1 MKKLFLI
8 FAVSSLLFWAQEC
21 APRAAHAAPS
31 PNYFVKRQANGDVT
45 VMPYAAM
52 CTAHAY
58 NIGEISN
65 DVFDN
70 DYARRDEMNKVV
82 AMKSELI
89 TREMKRQ
96 YDYLDATV
104 KRFQIQLQKAV
115 LVAQAEA
122 AGAPAAGS
130 ATGGSGTGLAGADNC
145 NGKSRTD
152 TVYCLRNNY
161 TKMQNAIAAGKIDRA
176 LKNQIQADIQAI
188 TNIGCGKDGC
198 PNQINLTGVS
208 ADGKTKLSDFAC
220 KDTNLISKDKVQN
233 CLYVISGT
241 TNALEEAGRAS
252 AAKPTTV
259 P

>member
-8 FAVSSLLFWAQEC
+8 FAVCSLSIATG
-21 APRAAHAAPS
+21 AAHAAPS
-31 PNYFVKRQANGDVT
+31 PNYFVKRNVATGDVT

-52 CTAHAY
+52 CTVHAY
-58 NIGEISN
+58 NIGKDSN

-70 DYARRDEMNKVV
+70 DSALRDEMNKVV

-130 ATGGSGTGLAGADNC
+130 TSGGGTSLAGANNC
-145 NGKSRTD
+145 MNKDRTE
-152 TVYCLRNNY
+152 TVSCLRNNMGLIQ
-161 TKMQNAIAAGKIDRA
+161 TAVNAGKDSVAVRKQIQSDIQTITSITYDPSMMGACQLLATTDAAGKAIPGVCDDSKMTTPNNIKACLPCINRAIGLIQEYQPKSQTNANLRA
-176 LKNQIQADIQAI
+176 LGLQ
-188 TNIGCGKDGC
+188 
-198 PNQINLTGVS
+198 
-208 ADGKTKLSDFAC
+208 
-220 KDTNLISKDKVQN
+220 
-233 CLYVISGT
+233 
-241 TNALEEAGRAS
+241 
-252 AAKPTTV
+252 
-259 P
+259 